1 MKKTVFMVAASVAWM
16 TVIADG
22 NRVVYENDFATR
34 TSAGTVPYGGWRAVN
49 YVAGQLLANTNYAA
63 AAQFVDDDLQDNWL
77 KAPNTCRNN
86 AYIDDDNNNYVAR
99 IGDDSTKLE
108 EASGKFTGGHV
119 IIRQRIGNT
128 FTNGIVTVT
137 FDMLP
142 PVSWWFYSGH
152 PSDANYSRCARLH
165 LGNEN
170 AYTASPSSNNT
181 PIRIG
186 ASYYNGARRVYQL
199 DGNGA
204 TYSTEEIT
212 KGNWIRFV
220 VTVDLDTRKW
230 GYSCYDLG
238 TAHPTMGTATPA
250 TPFRTAS
257 DLDFVATH
265 SPVTSIST
273 ISIDGYAVLAG
284 ESAAYFDNIRIAHNG
299 TECYVNDFNTR
310 KSRNFEVSST
320 MAAYS
325 AERALLNRFQYENT
339 NNVLDVNGTV
349 STTAIGYDGWK
360 RRNSGGKA
368 PLIINGTS
376 HYLYFSLENSSGK
389 QYSRAAHPLGLNATN
404 GTLKFRGDIRT
415 PTKWW
420 SGNRF
425 IYLSL
430 GDDTFYEDGSND
442 FVNHEFTRVGISSN
456 GSGTN
461 PGTLTNVYYWA
472 GSATTAEANT
482 SIDSTTFYRV
492 VITAHLDGENKTYD
506 YEMYRQSGNSD
517 TSANGTLISSGSGL
531 SPRTGVTSIS
541 CFGISAYGATDA
553 RFDNFRAWYTPSG
566 SSEEYLVY
574 QSSLDTRSI
583 YGLEESMIGTLKSEP
598 TGMDGWTRLGA
609 SEKNVLLS
617 SDGNAALVFGNGDGT
632 YATAVH
638 DLGGEYRGGE
648 MTAQA
653 DICAPTAWQSAGG
666 CANIWFG
673 GDQYHEGNLNGGE
686 YNYEKMA
693 AFGFGITNTTFA
705 AFRGDCSGGGAW
717 ETSGAT
723 TAGHWY
729 RFLVFSQNRT
739 STVLV
744 YDMGTE
750 QPTLAT
756 ATPKTPVATFSGL
769 PFRRNV
775 AVSCVGV
782 SAMGVKNP
790 TAWSHLLPG
799 GTDVR
804 LKVDNIKFSHIPSG
818 TVIYFR

>member
-34 TSAGTVPYGGWRAVN
+34 TSAGAVPYGGWRAVN

-99 IGDDSTKLE
+99 IGDDSTRQE
-108 EASGKFTGGHV
+108 EAPNKFTGGHV

-142 PVSWWFYSGH
+142 PVSWWFYSSH
-152 PSDANYSRCARLH
+152 PNDANYNRCARLH

-186 ASYYNGARRVYQL
+186 ASYYNGARRIYQL

-204 TYSTEEIT
+204 TYSTEQIT
-212 KGNWIRFV
+212 RGNWLRFV
-220 VTVDLDTRKW
+220 VTVNMDTRKW

-238 TAHPTMGTATPA
+238 TAHPTMATATPA
-250 TPFRTAS
+250 TPFHTAS
-257 DLDFVATH
+257 DLDFVATD

-310 KSRNFEVSST
+310 KSRSLAPSATTTTYAAPVSVFDTLS
-320 MAAYS
+320 YPVS
-325 AERALLNRFQYENT
+325 
-339 NNVLDVNGTV
+339 NNIINVG
-349 STTAIGYDGWK
+349 SMTTAGFDGWK
-360 RRNSGGKA
+360 QRHVNGKGM
-368 PLIINGTS
+368 LKIDGSN
-376 HYLYFSLENSSGK
+376 HYLSFGLKSGL
-389 QYSRAAHPLGLNATN
+389 SFNIAAQPFGMVATN
-404 GTLKFRGDIRT
+404 GTLKFRGDLRM
-415 PTKWW
+415 PTSWFGSSPNDRYAYFILGNDQMYTATDNAQYGNGRYLMIGGKWDN
-420 SGNRF
+420 SSTTN
-425 IYLSL
+425 
-430 GDDTFYEDGSND
+430 TVFYRDEN
-442 FVNHEFTRVGISSN
+442 SSN
-456 GSGTN
+456 VIGANIGFSAWYRIIVTVN
-461 PGTLTNVYYWA
+461 LDA
-472 GSATTAEANT
+472 GRFGYEIYKQPNASSA
-482 SIDSTTFYRV
+482 
-492 VITAHLDGENKTYD
+492 
-506 YEMYRQSGNSD
+506 MSD
-517 TSANGTLISSGSGL
+517 ANGTLVESKSNLLGEHGI
-531 SPRTGVTSIS
+531 TSLS
-541 CFGISAYGATDA
+541 CFGIAAYYATEA
-553 RFDNFRAWYTPSG
+553 WFDNVRVTYIPSG
-566 SSEEYLVY
+566 SDVESAIY
-574 QSSLDTRSI
+574 QNTMTARFIYRNQASLAV
-583 YGLEESMIGTLKSEP
+583 GNVKSNP
-598 TGMDGWTRLGA
+598 SGVDGWTGLGTA
-609 SEKNVLLS
+609 ANALLMTNDDVPVMNGGDVS
-617 SDGNAALVFGNGDGT
+617 LAFNDGD
-632 YATAVH
+632 ATAVH

-653 DICAPTAWQSAGG
+653 DICAPTSWQDTSG